1 MGVLLKFAAYF
12 QNIFFL
18 EHDWT
23 AASAQYHKSLPF
35 FPLVTIKYCQRY
47 APFCRRYSLCRSH
60 KGKYDSKISR
70 VLIDLPKINT
80 LNRTTAALCRE
91 LINEIKWVTYKIYD
105 PESLFTLKQQLSNMN
120 KSFTKVSSSNADP
133 FIQIETKQKRCQQKI
148 SPYQITNSK
157 TKEIKAD
164 GKGGS
169 MN

>member
-80 LNRTTAALCRE
+80 LNRTTAAVCRE
-91 LINEIKWVTYKIYD
+91 LIKEIKWVTYKIYD
-105 PESLFTLKQQLSNMN
+105 PESLFTLKQHEHEHVEHEQIIH
-120 KSFTKVSSSNADP
+120 KSIFIKCRP
-133 FIQIETKQKRCQQKI
+133 FYTDR
-148 SPYQITNSK
+148 NK
-157 TKEIKAD
+157 TKKMPTKNQSIPNYQFQNERNQ
-164 GKGGS
+164 S
-169 MN
+169 